1 MSESALDEL
10 ERYLSGR
17 PPRAAVTGRRV
28 RRERLSSETGS
39 WKGDRINDRFDTR
52 QKVAECDATL

>member
-17 PPRAAVTGRRV
+17 PPRAAVTADDFMV
-28 RRERLSSETGS
+28 S
-39 WKGDRINDRFDTR
+39 
-52 QKVAECDATL
+52 A